1 MRKGF
6 RIIKFK
12 KDKPILHIKDVSK
25 SFDGRPI
32 LKKINMELFPGEI
45 VGLLGPNGSGKSTL
59 YSTIIGEHSPDSGK
73 ILINN
78 VNISEK
84 PIHERAKAGIGYLSQ
99 QRSVFSMTVYDNLL
113 GVCQLSIKGRSNQIS
128 MVEKLLDEFN
138 LQHLRNLHSTVLSGG
153 EVRRLMMARILI
165 NKPSVILLD
174 EPMAALDPIVVQ
186 EIQKYILK
194 IQSYGCSILVTD
206 HQVRNLFDIVDRAYV
221 LGEQSIIA
229 KGTPSEILKS
239 SKAIELYFGSSYNS
253 SN

>member
-12 KDKPILHIKDVSK
+12 KDKPVFQIKDITK

-32 LKKINMELFPGEI
+32 LKKISMEMYPGEI

-59 YSTIIGEHSPDSGK
+59 YSTIIGENSAESGK
-73 ILINN
+73 IFLNN
-78 VNISEK
+78 KEITDI
-84 PIHERAKAGIGYLSQ
+84 PIHERSKAGIGYLSQ
-99 QRSVFSMTVYDNLL
+99 QRSVFSMSVYDNLL
-113 GVCQLSIKGRSNQIS
+113 GVCQLSIKGEENQIS
-128 MVEKLLDEFN
+128 MAEKLLDEFN
-138 LQHLRNLHSTVLSGG
+138 LQHLRNLHSGVLSGG

-186 EIQKYILK
+186 DIQKYILK
-194 IQSYGCSILVTD
+194 IQSYGCAILVTD

-229 KGTPSEILKS
+229 QGTPTEIMKS
-239 SKAIELYFGSSYNS
+239 SKAIELYFGKQYS
-253 SN
+253 

>member
-1 MRKGF
+1 MKKGF

-12 KDKPILHIKDVSK
+12 KDKPAFQVKDISK

-32 LKKINMELFPGEI
+32 LKKINMEMYPGEI

-59 YSTIIGEHSPDSGK
+59 YGTIIGEHQADAGK
-73 ILINN
+73 IL
-78 VNISEK
+78 VNGKDITEK
-84 PIHERAKAGIGYLSQ
+84 PIHLRAKSGIGYLSQ
-99 QRSVFSMTVYDNLL
+99 NRSVFGMSVYDNLL
-113 GVCQLSIKGRSNQIS
+113 GICQLSIKDTDKQINL
-128 MVEKLLDEFN
+128 VEKLLDEFN
-138 LQHLRNLHSTVLSGG
+138 LQHLRNLHSSVLSGG
-153 EVRRLMMARILI
+153 EVRRLMIARLLI
-165 NKPSVILLD
+165 NNPSVVLLD

-186 EIQKYILK
+186 DIQKYILK
-194 IQSYGCSILVTD
+194 LQSYGCAILVTD

-253 SN
+253 

>member
-12 KDKPILHIKDVSK
+12 KNKPIFQIKDVSK
-25 SFDGRPI
+25 SYDGRPI
-32 LKKINMELFPGEI
+32 LKKINMELHPGEI

-59 YSTIIGEHSPDSGK
+59 YSTIIGEQMADTGK
-73 ILINN
+73 ILLNN
-78 VNISEK
+78 KDISEK
-84 PIHERAKAGIGYLSQ
+84 PIHERSKAGIGYLSQ
-99 QRSVFSMTVYDNLL
+99 QRSVFSMSVYDNLL
-113 GVCQLSIKGRSNQIS
+113 GVCQMTIKGGENQRT
-128 MVEKLLDEFN
+128 MCEKLLDEFN
-138 LQHLRNLHSTVLSGG
+138 LQHLRNIHSSVLSGG

-186 EIQKYILK
+186 DIQKYILK
-194 IQSYGCSILVTD
+194 IQSYGCAILITD

-229 KGTPSEILKS
+229 QGTPNEILKS
-239 SKAIELYFGSSYNS
+239 SKAIELYFGTQYSS
-253 SN
+253 

>member
-1 MRKGF
+1 MKKGF

-12 KDKPILHIKDVSK
+12 KDKPIFEIKNISK

-32 LKKINMELFPGEI
+32 LKKISMEMYPGEI

-59 YSTIIGEHSPDSGK
+59 YSTIIGENNADSGK
-73 ILINN
+73 VILNDKD
-78 VNISEK
+78 ISEY
-84 PIHERAKAGIGYLSQ
+84 PIHKRSKAGIGYLSQ
-99 QRSVFSMTVYDNLL
+99 QRSVFGLTVYENLL
-113 GVCQLSIKGRSNQIS
+113 GVCQISIKGEDNQTK

-138 LQHLRNLHSTVLSGG
+138 LQHLRNIHSNVLSGG
-153 EVRRLMMARILI
+153 EVRRLMIARILI
-165 NKPSVILLD
+165 NKPSVVLLD

-186 EIQKYILK
+186 DIQKYILK
-194 IQSYGCSILVTD
+194 LQAYGCAILITD

-229 KGTPSEILKS
+229 SGTPQQILKS

-253 SN
+253 

>member
-12 KDKPILHIKDVSK
+12 KDKPIFQIKDISK

-32 LKKINMELFPGEI
+32 LKKISMEMYPGEV

-59 YSTIIGEHSPDSGK
+59 YSTIIGEHHADAGK
-73 ILINN
+73 ILVNN
-78 VNISEK
+78 VDISDK
-84 PIHERAKAGIGYLSQ
+84 PIHERASAGIGYLSQ
-99 QRSVFSMTVYDNLL
+99 QRSVFSMSVYDNLL
-113 GVCQLSIKGRSNQIS
+113 GVCQLSIKSAEDQIQT
-128 MVEKLLDEFN
+128 VEKLLDEFN
-138 LQHLRNLHSTVLSGG
+138 LQHLRNIHSTVLSGG

-165 NKPSVILLD
+165 NKPSIILLD

-186 EIQKYILK
+186 DIQKYILK
-194 IQSYGCSILVTD
+194 IQSYGCAILITD

-229 KGTPSEILKS
+229 QGTPNEILKS
-239 SKAIELYFGSSYNS
+239 SKAIELYFGSSYK
-253 SN
+253 

>member
-1 MRKGF
+1 M
-6 RIIKFK
+6 
-12 KDKPILHIKDVSK
+12 
-25 SFDGRPI
+25 
-32 LKKINMELFPGEI
+32 FPGEI

-59 YSTIIGEHSPDSGK
+59 YSTIIGEHQADTGK

-78 VNISEK
+78 VDISEM
-84 PIHERAKAGIGYLSQ
+84 PIHERAEAGIGYLSQ
-99 QRSVFSMTVYDNLL
+99 QRSVFGMSVYDNLL
-113 GVCQLSIKGRSNQIS
+113 GVCQLSIKGNESQIN

-138 LQHLRNLHSTVLSGG
+138 LQHLRNIHSNVLSGG

-186 EIQKYILK
+186 DIQKYILK
-194 IQSYGCSILVTD
+194 IQSYGCAILVTD

-229 KGTPSEILKS
+229 QGKPNEILKS
-239 SKAIELYFGSSYNS
+239 SKAIELYFGTQYNV
-253 SN
+253 